1 MSYKCKIIFF
11 SLFAL
16 VFLCLSCWIATNAA
30 SINDKVLCITN
41 PLTKAKLISDLD
53 GNILLNSIDPEFE
66 SIDIIRDILSG
77 EVSFLFKN
85 YKGEHP
91 VDTTEG
97 VFDEAPSSRVK
108 FYDLNGREIEF
119 ETENFL
125 NAGSIEN
132 KILCSCTDKL
142 IVFDTIS
149 KEKTEFAFRAFT
161 GCGDVILLYD
171 DSLVYPP
178 INGIIVLDKELNE
191 IKRYDEYR
199 YVDSRDSINI
209 NNIQYRRIR
218 KLVGHEKYVFNIL
231 TKDGDKLFS
240 EDFENVITFE
250 DGNVQDLLFGNV
262 VFKYD
267 FANQI
272 VVSTPSIIDDN
283 KRNEI
288 INDTEYARLLASP
301 GMDIKDFYP
310 DENTEKIKSEII
322 STSDI
327 IVYKLRYGDK
337 MLYMARYND
346 KFEIATVSTAY
357 GIEEREVNTSTY
369 NIYDNNANLLFENV
383 ADNKFSPRL
392 KDYGYL
398 RINDAIYDFDM
409 NKIIDYDKIYT
420 FSIIKINNKT
430 YFYDDYVI
438 DKRMVYIPNNA
449 ITIYDDKFNTILSDM
464 ENFSYWEN
472 TKLIIATDKESTK
485 IYDDSVNLLYDLK
498 VKVDPVYNYNDNYH
512 VFEDMATC
520 RYGIVDSNGNI
531 RVSGLKNIS
540 QLAEDYF
547 VYQNGFKY
555 GVMDYNGNVKLSF
568 SIFDALE

>member
-1 MSYKCKIIFF
+1 MSCKCKIRFF

-16 VFLCLSCWIATNAA
+16 LFLCLSFWITTNAA
-30 SINDKVLCITN
+30 SMNDKVLCITN

-53 GNILLNSIDPEFE
+53 GNILLTSIDPEFE
-66 SIDIIRDILSG
+66 SIDTMRDVLSG
-77 EVSFLFKN
+77 EVTFLFKN

-149 KEKTEFAFRAFT
+149 KEKTEFPFRAFT
-161 GCGDVILLYD
+161 GCGNVILLYD
-171 DSLVYPP
+171 DSLAYPP
-178 INGIIVLDKELNE
+178 INGIVVLDKELNE

-199 YVDSRDSINI
+199 YSGSHDSINI
-209 NNIQYRRIR
+209 NNIQYSRIR

-231 TKDGDKLFS
+231 TKDGDKLFP

-250 DGNVQDLLFGNV
+250 DGNVKDLLFGNV
-262 VFKYD
+262 IFKYD

-288 INDTEYARLLASP
+288 VNDTEYARLLASP
-301 GMDIKDFYP
+301 RMDIKDFYP
-310 DENTEKIKSEII
+310 DENTEKIKNEII
-322 STSDI
+322 STSSI
-327 IVYKLRYGDK
+327 GVWRLRHDDK
-337 MLYMARYND
+337 MLYIARYND
-346 KFEIATVSTAY
+346 KFEIATLSTAD
-357 GIEEREVNTSTY
+357 GIEEREIYTNTY

-383 ADNKFSPRL
+383 PDNKFSTRL

-409 NKIIDYDKIYT
+409 NKIIDYDKKFDFAIK
-420 FSIIKINNKT
+420 KINNKT

-438 DKRMVYIPNNA
+438 DERMFYISNNE
-449 ITIYDDKFNTILSDM
+449 ITVYDDKFNIIFSDL
-464 ENFSYWEN
+464 ENFSYWED

-485 IYDDSVNLLYDLK
+485 IYDTSVNLLYDLK
-498 VKVDPVYNYNDNYH
+498 VKVDLMYNHNENYH
-512 VFEDMATC
+512 VFKDMETG